1 MNLQGCHRRGGY
13 QPPARYKPTITNQLG
28 RIRTMS
34 DVVPFNRTLLTR
46 NKSGRLRASP
56 TMGTNCM
63 PFNQARSSVTL
74 RAAGSRP
81 YDGWAI
87 ASAWYAETL
96 PGTAQESRI
105 SYQPGAPLSAG
116 TARQITIY
124 VLRNPIPVFKN
135 KPTERCRSAGQC
147 LYFGNRTRM
156 VVPSPRRL
164 STWILPLWSRTA
176 CLTMESPRPVPPTS
190 LERLLSTR

>member
-1 MNLQGCHRRGGY
+1 MMNRV
-13 QPPARYKPTITNQLG
+13 G
-28 RIRTMS
+28 RIRTVS
-34 DVVPFNRTLLTR
+34 GVVTFNRTLLTR

-56 TMGTNCM
+56 TMGTDCM
-63 PFNQARSSVTL
+63 PFNQARGSVTL

-96 PGTAQESRI
+96 PGTPQESRRI
-105 SYQPGAPLSAG
+105 HQPGAPLSAG

-124 VLRNPIPVFKN
+124 VLHNPIPILKN
-135 KPTERCRSAGQC
+135 KPAGRCRSAGQFT
-147 LYFGNRTRM
+147 YFGNRTRM

-164 STWILPLWSRTA
+164 STWILALWSRAA
-176 CLTMESPRPVPPTS
+176 CLTMLSPRPVPPTS

>member
-1 MNLQGCHRRGGY
+1 MPSHCRGGS

-56 TMGTNCM
+56 TMDTNCM

-96 PGTAQESRI
+96 PGTPRESRRTH
-105 SYQPGAPLSAG
+105 QPGAPLVAG
-116 TARQITIY
+116 PARQITIY
-124 VLRNPIPVFKN
+124 PSAKRKRGMPCYQFTP
-135 KPTERCRSAGQC
+135 ERHPCQFQKEKGGARRRLPC
-147 LYFGNRTRM
+147 IRFGNYLPALAIWAATSAAKSSTFFSM
-156 VVPSPRRL
+156 PSPL
-164 STWILPLWSRTA
+164 
-176 CLTMESPRPVPPTS
+176 M
-190 LERLLSTR
+190 